1 MAKLERNK
9 EVLTPKA
16 DSTGTKALKR
26 STIEVEK
33 VDAIEDPE
41 KVLQLKKSRSRMIVV
56 FAILDLL
63 LFAVVIYQV
72 VTIFMQIGSAASGTN
87 A

>member
-41 KVLQLKKSRSRMIVV
+41 KVLQLKKSRSRML
-56 FAILDLL
+56 AIL
-63 LFAVVIYQV
+63 LFTKFLVKEL
-72 VTIFMQIGSAASGTN
+72 
-87 A
+87 